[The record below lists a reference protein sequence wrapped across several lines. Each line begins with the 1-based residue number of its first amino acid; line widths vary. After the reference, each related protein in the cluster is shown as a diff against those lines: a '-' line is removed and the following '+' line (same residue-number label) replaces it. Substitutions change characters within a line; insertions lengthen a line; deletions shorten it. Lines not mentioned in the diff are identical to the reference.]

1 MDSINFDV
9 SNNSKIYHLLLKS
22 TLDKKS
28 IRCVIKPNFKSPT
41 ILKAKNYEIIKQIQ
55 FDFLKDDILQ
65 KKIEFLSI
73 FGDFK
78 MAGIDF

>member
-1 MDSINFDV
+1 MLIKKGDYQQVKMDSINFDV

-55 FDFLKDDILQ
+55 F
-65 KKIEFLSI
+65 LSI